1 MQRVARLCA
10 RQEMERCRPGKTITK
25 KCGCSEIAGAG
36 RLEGRSSLGSLRCI
50 LSRAHRYYE
59 TGRLDEPYR
68 SRYAL

>member
-25 KCGCSEIAGAG
+25 KCGCSEIAGRRAA
-36 RLEGRSSLGSLRCI
+36 RRSVIIGIAAVHTKSSPSILRD
-50 LSRAHRYYE
+50 
-59 TGRLDEPYR
+59 GRLDEPYR